1 MVSSDFINYAIAA
14 ITEAYYDDDD
24 ELKKEVV
31 DGVNFHNEYDSYEEV
46 TINIWLHKGTHH
58 FIQC

>member
-1 MVSSDFINYAIAA
+1 MVSSDFVKYAEAA
-14 ITEAYYDDDD
+14 MLEALYDGDDLLG
-24 ELKKEVV
+24 ESVV
-31 DGVNFHNEYDSYEEV
+31 EGVNFHSEYDSYEEV